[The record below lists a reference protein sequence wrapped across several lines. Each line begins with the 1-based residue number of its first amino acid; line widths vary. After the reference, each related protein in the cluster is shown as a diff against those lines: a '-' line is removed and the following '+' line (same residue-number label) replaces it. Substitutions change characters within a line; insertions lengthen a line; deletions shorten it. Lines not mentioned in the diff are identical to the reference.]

1 MRVAVTGASGFIG
14 SAICRAAVG
23 MGWRVHG
30 YGRRA
35 VEIPG
40 VHYRRW
46 DLAAAPLREPS
57 DVDVVVHTAANV
69 SDWAAGPADVDLLH
83 NVLATF
89 RNTPLVHISTSSVYD
104 PSRPTVMATED
115 QAPVQFYP
123 TRYATEKAAAERRLA
138 DRADTVILRP
148 RAVYGPGDRT
158 VLPRLLSA
166 VRRGTLWLPG
176 PGTQR
181 QSLTHIDNM
190 TAAVLL
196 ACAATGSGV
205 FNITDAEPVV
215 LLDVLRELLG
225 RRGLRARIR
234 PLPSG
239 PATALATTSEWA
251 YRLVR
256 SPTPP
261 RLTRYALSQVA
272 VERTLDITAARTHL
286 GYRPIPTTLAEAGLW

>member
-14 SAICRAAVG
+14 SAVCRAAVA
-23 MGWRVHG
+23 MGWRVYG
-30 YGRRA
+30 YGRRV

-40 VHYRRW
+40 VRYRQW
-46 DLAAAPLREPS
+46 DLAAGPLPEPS
-57 DVDVVVHTAANV
+57 DVDVVVHTAATV
-69 SDWAAGPADVDLLH
+69 SDWTPGPPDVDLLR
-83 NVLATF
+83 NLLVTF
-89 RNTPLVHISTSSVYD
+89 PHTRLVHISTASVYD
-104 PSRPTVMATED
+104 PSRPTVMATEE
-115 QAPVQFYP
+115 QAPAACYP
-123 TRYATEKAAAERRLA
+123 TRYATEKAAAERYLS
-138 DRADTVILRP
+138 DRTAAVILRP

-166 VRRGTLWLPG
+166 VRGGTLWLPG

-196 ACAATGSGV
+196 ACAASGGGV
-205 FNITDAEPVV
+205 FNITDAEPVI
-215 LLDVLRELLG
+215 LLDVLRELLAG
-225 RRGLRARIR
+225 RGIRARIR
-234 PLPSG
+234 RLPPA
-239 PATALATTSEWA
+239 PATALAATSEWA

-272 VERTLDITAARTHL
+272 VERTLDITAARTHM
-286 GYRPIPTTLAEAGLW
+286 GYRPTPTTLDQAGLW